1 MQILVFRLAEAAA
14 ALPTTA
20 IRQVLPY
27 LQLTR
32 FPAAPAG
39 VAGLMNL
46 QGTAV
51 PVVDVT
57 AMAGGPGARA
67 RQDTRILLVDY
78 PLPTSPGSS
87 RPLGLVVEGVAGVRR
102 VTATAPRPAGV
113 ALPDYPWLGDV
124 LETPEGLWL
133 WLDLRQL
140 LSPTLAALLFREAA

>member
-1 MQILVFRLAEAAA
+1 MQILVFQLAEAVA

-20 IRQVLPY
+20 IRQVLPL

-46 QGTAV
+46 HGAAI

-57 AMAGGPGARA
+57 AMSGGPAARA
-67 RQDTRILLVDY
+67 RQDTRILLVDFT
-78 PLPTSPGSS
+78 LPEGGS

-102 VTATAPRPAGV
+102 VTARMPRPAGV
-113 ALPDYPWLGDV
+113 RLPDYPWLGEV

-133 WLDLRQL
+133 WLEPDRL
-140 LSPTLAALLFREAA
+140 LSPALAALLFQEAA

>member
-1 MQILVFRLAEAAA
+1 MQILIFQLADAAA

-20 IRQVLPY
+20 IRQVLPL

-46 QGTAV
+46 HGAAI

-57 AMAGGPGARA
+57 AMSGGPGARA
-67 RQDTRILLVDY
+67 RQDTRILLVDFT
-78 PLPTSPGSS
+78 LPDGHS

-102 VTATAPRPAGV
+102 ISASVPRPAGV
-113 ALPDYPWLGDV
+113 RLPDYPWLGEV

-133 WLDLRQL
+133 WLEPDRL
-140 LSPTLAALLFREAA
+140 LSPALAALLFQEAA

>member
-1 MQILVFRLAEAAA
+1 MQILAFQLAEAAA
-14 ALPTTA
+14 ALPTA
-20 IRQVLPY
+20 VIRQVLPY

-46 QGTAV
+46 HGAAV

-57 AMAGGPGARA
+57 AMSGGRGARA

-78 PLPTSPGSS
+78 PLSTPGGGS

-102 VTATAPRPAGV
+102 VTATPPRPAGIP
-113 ALPDYPWLGDV
+113 LPDYPWLGEV

-133 WLDLRQL
+133 WLDLPRL
-140 LSPTLAALLFREAA
+140 LSPSLAALLFQEAA

>member
-1 MQILVFRLAEAAA
+1 MQILAFQLAEAAA
-14 ALPTTA
+14 ALPTA
-20 IRQVLPY
+20 VIRQVLPY

-46 QGTAV
+46 HGAAV

-57 AMAGGPGARA
+57 AMSGGRSARL

-78 PLPTSPGSS
+78 PLSTPDGDSQ
-87 RPLGLVVEGVAGVRR
+87 PLGLVVEGVVGIRR
-102 VTATAPRPAGV
+102 VTATPPRPAGI
-113 ALPDYPWLGDV
+113 ALPDYPWLGEI

-133 WLDLRQL
+133 WLDLQRL
-140 LSPTLAALLFREAA
+140 LSPTLAALLFQEAA

>member
-1 MQILVFRLAEAAA
+1 MQILIFQLADAAA

-20 IRQVLPY
+20 IRQVLPL

-39 VAGLMNL
+39 FAGLMNL
-46 QGTAV
+46 HGAAI

-57 AMAGGPGARA
+57 AMSGGPGARA
-67 RQDTRILLVDY
+67 RQDTRILLVDFT
-78 PLPTSPGSS
+78 LPDGRS

-102 VTATAPRPAGV
+102 ISASVPRPAGV
-113 ALPDYPWLGDV
+113 RLPDYPWLGEV

-133 WLDLRQL
+133 WLEPDRL
-140 LSPTLAALLFREAA
+140 LSPSLAALLFQEAA